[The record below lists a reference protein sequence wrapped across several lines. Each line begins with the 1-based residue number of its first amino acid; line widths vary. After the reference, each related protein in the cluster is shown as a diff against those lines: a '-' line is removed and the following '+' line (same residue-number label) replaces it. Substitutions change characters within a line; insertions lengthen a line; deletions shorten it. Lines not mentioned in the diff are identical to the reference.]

1 MLINFL
7 RFIFSHIASSAQWI
21 ELKVFVN
28 LVKVSRA
35 YNTKKMPPLRTSR
48 GGAKFEPQIKNIWL
62 LGYFKGT
69 HIYSPPYLTSIT
81 LSLLKTKLTEKK
93 QQIISLPFQI

>member
-1 MLINFL
+1 MRESQTNFL
-7 RFIFSHIASSAQWI
+7 S
-21 ELKVFVN
+21 
-28 LVKVSRA
+28 
-35 YNTKKMPPLRTSR
+35 PPLWELM
-48 GGAKFEPQIKNIWL
+48 GKEGEIKNIWL